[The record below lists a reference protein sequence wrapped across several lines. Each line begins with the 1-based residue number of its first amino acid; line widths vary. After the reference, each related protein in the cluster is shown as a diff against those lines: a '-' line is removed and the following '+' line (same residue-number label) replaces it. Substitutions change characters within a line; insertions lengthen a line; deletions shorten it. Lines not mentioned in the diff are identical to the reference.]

1 MGKNTKRIN
10 ILIRKKLIGEIR
22 KSGIKRIN
30 PQSILFLDLYILKK
44 LDKIFEI
51 VKDELVIRGKETL
64 TPEDIKRVL
73 DAAKKE
79 DYFEV

>member
-1 MGKNTKRIN
+1 MNKNSKKTN

-30 PQSILFLDLYILKK
+30 PQSIFFLDSYILKK
-44 LDKIFEI
+44 LNGIFKIA
-51 VKDELVIRGKETL
+51 KDELIIQGKETL
-64 TPEDIKRVL
+64 NPKDIKRVL

-79 DYFEV
+79 DSFEV